1 MATRKLRLLVLLAQ
15 DDGLVEE
22 HVVVVLVVGHEEV
35 ADRREVVAYRQE
47 SFEVSELDRWTLWT
61 LVAADAGYCGRWL
74 LRTLVA
80 ADAGCS
86 ERWSLRMLVAV
97 NARRRERWS
106 LCGEHAHCYAPL
118 APDLVVNA

>member
-1 MATRKLRLLVLLAQ
+1 LQFKVLLAQ
-15 DDGLVEE
+15 DDGSVDE
-22 HVVVVLVVGHEEV
+22 HVVIVLVVGHEAV
-35 ADRREVVAYRQE
+35 ADRQEVVVDRQE

-106 LCGEHAHCYAPL
+106 LCGEHAHRYSPL
-118 APDLVVNA
+118 APDLEANA